1 MKFVDEV
8 SIKVKAGDGGNGIV
22 SFRREKYVQRGGP
35 NGGDGGD
42 GGSVYIQAD
51 IELNTLVDYRFVRF
65 YEADRGEN
73 GQRTNMTGAKADDLY
88 LKAPV
93 GTQITDLET
102 GEIVGDLTK
111 DGQAVLVA
119 KGGFHGLGNTRF
131 KSSINRAPRK
141 CTPGTPGEARDLRL
155 EMKVLA
161 DVGLLGL
168 PNAGK
173 STFIRAV
180 SSAKP
185 KVAGYPFTTLVPNL
199 GVVRVDNE
207 SSFVVADIPGVIE
220 GAAEGAGLGI
230 RFLRH
235 LARTRILLHIV
246 DLLPY
251 DESDPVEN
259 FNGIMNELYKYSESK
274 DISLKDKPVWLV
286 FNKTDLMLKEEAQ
299 ERIDDMLARLEW
311 GGPIYQMSAI
321 KKQGTQDICND
332 VMEYLIENPQIRSF
346 EPVVATQEFNWPT
359 PGESLEE
366 YEDEDVFAPS
376 QKMQVFDNELDAY
389 EGEDADLD
397 DEELDEDETFD
408 HGELQDDEDYEAE
421 LDEDLEDDFEDDELN
436 DELENPESKQTKVKK
451 ALI

>member
-8 SIKVKAGDGGNGIV
+8 TIKVKAGDGGNGIV
-22 SFRREKYVQRGGP
+22 SFRREKYVARGGP
-35 NGGDGGD
+35 DGGDGGD
-42 GGSVYIQAD
+42 GGNVYIVAD
-51 IELNTLVDYRFVRF
+51 EEMNTLVDYRYVRF
-65 YEADRGEN
+65 YQATRGEN
-73 GQRTNMTGAKADDLY
+73 GQGRNMTGSKGEDLV

-93 GTQITDLET
+93 GTQITDKET

-111 DGQAVLVA
+111 HGEQLLVA

-141 CTPGTPGEARDLRL
+141 ATHGTPGELRELRL
-155 EMKVLA
+155 ELKVLA

-185 KVAGYPFTTLVPNL
+185 KVADYPFTTLIPNL
-199 GVVRVDNE
+199 GVVRIDTE

-246 DLLPY
+246 DLMPF
-251 DESDPVEN
+251 DQSDPVEN
-259 FNGIMNELYKYSESK
+259 FNDIMNELYKYSESK

-286 FNKTDLMLKEEAQ
+286 FNKTDLMSEEESQAKM
-299 ERIDDMLARLEW
+299 DDMIERLQW
-311 GGPIYQMSAI
+311 DGPVFKMSAI
-321 KKQGTQDICND
+321 QKEGTREICNAIMD
-332 VMEYLIENPQIRSF
+332 YLIEHPQIRKF
-346 EPVVATQEFNWPT
+346 EAEKTQTEFNWPE
-359 PGESLEE
+359 PGSMDEVVEDPFEGLEPE
-366 YEDEDVFAPS
+366 WDEDMDDDGVEVVYVDPS
-376 QKMQVFDNELDAY
+376 QVP
-389 EGEDADLD
+389 D
-397 DEELDEDETFD
+397 D
-408 HGELQDDEDYEAE
+408 
-421 LDEDLEDDFEDDELN
+421 
-436 DELENPESKQTKVKK
+436 KK
-451 ALI
+451 

>member
-8 SIKVKAGDGGNGIV
+8 AIKVKAGDGGNGIV
-22 SFRREKYVQRGGP
+22 SFRREKYVARGGP
-35 NGGDGGD
+35 DGGDGGD
-42 GGSVYIQAD
+42 GGNVYIVAD
-51 IELNTLVDYRFVRF
+51 EEMNTLVDYRYVRF
-65 YEADRGEN
+65 YQATRGEN
-73 GQRTNMTGAKADDLY
+73 GQGRNMTGSKGEDLI
-88 LKAPV
+88 LKAPI
-93 GTQITDLET
+93 GTQITDKET

-111 DGQAVLVA
+111 PGEKLLVA

-141 CTPGTPGEARDLRL
+141 ATHGTPGEMRELRMEL
-155 EMKVLA
+155 KVLA

-185 KVAGYPFTTLVPNL
+185 KVAGYPFTTLIPNL
-199 GVVRVDNE
+199 GVVRIDTE

-246 DLLPY
+246 DLMPY

-274 DISLKDKPVWLV
+274 DISLKDKPVWLI
-286 FNKTDLMLKEEAQ
+286 FNKTDLMSEEETQ
-299 ERIDDMLARLEW
+299 EKMNDVLERLDW
-311 GGPIYQMSAI
+311 DGPVFKMSAI
-321 KKQGTQDICND
+321 KKEGTREICNSIMD
-332 VMEYLIENPQIRSF
+332 YLIEHPQIRKF
-346 EPVVATQEFNWPT
+346 TAEKTQEDFHWPE
-359 PGESLEE
+359 PGSM
-366 YEDEDVFAPS
+366 D
-376 QKMQVFDNELDAY
+376 
-389 EGEDADLD
+389 
-397 DEELDEDETFD
+397 
-408 HGELQDDEDYEAE
+408 EAE
-421 LDEDLEDDFEDDELN
+421 DDPFEGLEPEWVEDFEDDGVEVVYVDPN
-436 DELENPESKQTKVKK
+436 QEPDDKK
-451 ALI
+451 

>member
-8 SIKVKAGDGGNGIV
+8 AIKVKAGDGGNGIV
-22 SFRREKYVQRGGP
+22 SFRREKYVARGGP
-35 NGGDGGD
+35 DGGDGGD
-42 GGSVYIQAD
+42 GGNVYIVAD
-51 IELNTLVDYRFVRF
+51 EEMNTLVDYRYVRF
-65 YEADRGEN
+65 YQATRGEN
-73 GQRTNMTGAKADDLY
+73 GQGRNMTGSKGEDLI
-88 LKAPV
+88 LKAPI
-93 GTQITDLET
+93 GTQITDKET

-111 DGQAVLVA
+111 PGEKLLVA

-141 CTPGTPGEARDLRL
+141 ATHGTPGEMRELRMEL
-155 EMKVLA
+155 KVLA

-185 KVAGYPFTTLVPNL
+185 KVAGYPFTTLIPNL
-199 GVVRVDNE
+199 GVVRIDTE

-246 DLLPY
+246 DLMPY

-274 DISLKDKPVWLV
+274 DISLKDKPVWLI
-286 FNKTDLMLKEEAQ
+286 FNKTDLMSDEENQ
-299 ERIDDMLARLEW
+299 EKMNDVLERLDW
-311 GGPIYQMSAI
+311 DGPVFKMSAI
-321 KKQGTQDICND
+321 KKEGTREICNSIMD
-332 VMEYLIENPQIRSF
+332 YLIEHPQIRKF
-346 EPVVATQEFNWPT
+346 TAEKTQEDFHWPD
-359 PGESLEE
+359 PGSM
-366 YEDEDVFAPS
+366 D
-376 QKMQVFDNELDAY
+376 
-389 EGEDADLD
+389 
-397 DEELDEDETFD
+397 
-408 HGELQDDEDYEAE
+408 EAE
-421 LDEDLEDDFEDDELN
+421 QGSFDGLEPEWVEDFEDDGVEVVYVDPN
-436 DELENPESKQTKVKK
+436 QVPDDQK
-451 ALI
+451 